1 VDPRRPALVYG
12 GYRLDYNEVMNSS
25 STPPG
30 EPVSDEARQ
39 ARQVYWQRKLGRL
52 RLGAEPL
59 EVQLARYRR
68 VTWMLTA
75 VPLAIGLMFV
85 ALFTAFGRPGI
96 GMIVALI
103 LLLPI
108 VLLAWLEY
116 GLLARRAAHYARE
129 QAEWAQRRA

>member
-1 VDPRRPALVYG
+1 
-12 GYRLDYNEVMNSS
+12 MNSPTP
-25 STPPG
+25 TPPS
-30 EPVSDEARQ
+30 EPVADEACQ
-39 ARQVYWQRKLGRL
+39 ARQSDWQRKLGRL

-85 ALFTAFGRPGI
+85 ALFAAFGRPGI
-96 GMIVALI
+96 GLIVAGI

-108 VLLAWLEY
+108 VVLAWLEY
-116 GLLARRAAHYARE
+116 GRLARRAARYLGE
-129 QAEWAQRRA
+129 QAATTERQSTPERS